1 MPKWAWG
8 ELKGDLRFC
17 KCGDISTEW
26 EMHVCRLEDKVTD
39 NPINA
44 IEDKNGMMD
53 MGRMGFHVYSGAME
67 EGATQEVAMMVM
79 IGYFAG
85 IAASN
90 SFRIQDEDETD
101 EHSN

>member
-1 MPKWAWG
+1 M
-8 ELKGDLRFC
+8 
-17 KCGDISTEW
+17 
-26 EMHVCRLEDKVTD
+26 TD
-39 NPINA
+39 NPLNA

-53 MGRMGFHVYSGAME
+53 MGRMGFYVYSGAME

-90 SFRIQDEDETD
+90 SFRISDGEDEETPP
-101 EHSN
+101 S